1 MRTVNFEKVKKVK
14 QSKIFTLV
22 DVVLLAVIVLIIG
35 LSVWLIY
42 LKPRGDSLTVTVT
55 APDYKY
61 VGLLSDDNT
70 IELEHICV
78 HIQGGK
84 VWVTGADCSDK
95 ICERT
100 GEISRAGQ
108 SIVCLP
114 NNVVVSISG
123 DGDLQW
129 GVG

>member
-1 MRTVNFEKVKKVK
+1 MNFDKVKKVK
-14 QSKIFTLV
+14 RSKIFTAL
-22 DVVLLAVIVLIIG
+22 DIVLLAVVVLAIG
-35 LSVWLIY
+35 LSFWIIY
-42 LKPRGDSLTVTVT
+42 KAPSDGLTVTVT

-61 VGLLSDDNT
+61 VGLLSKDT
-70 IELEHICV
+70 VIELDHICV
-78 HIQGGK
+78 HVGNGK
-84 VWVTGADCSDK
+84 VWVTDADCNDK

-114 NNVVVSISG
+114 NNIVVTISG